1 MRLSVYSYNRS
12 TKSRLWKRFRGLPI
26 LTILLLFSMTL
37 QGCNIGLIMGY
48 LIGGPPSVDPEFDLT
63 TNLSMTDK
71 GIKVAV
77 ICTAPKNMKLEY
89 TEIDTSLMKA
99 VAARLYEHNIKVIDP
114 EKITAWLDEHP
125 EWDKP
130 QELGKDLDATYVI
143 YIDLSK
149 FSLYEKGAQDLYRG
163 RAEAM
168 ISVIEMDDEG
178 EGEKIFTKSILSQY
192 PYAISRS
199 TQDISYTKFKREY
212 RAHLSDIIGRLF
224 YEQYN
229 GDDFDAAT

>member
-1 MRLSVYSYNRS
+1 M
-12 TKSRLWKRFRGLPI
+12 
-26 LTILLLFSMTL
+26 M
-37 QGCNIGLIMGY
+37 IMGY
-48 LIGGPPSVDPEFDLT
+48 LVGGPPSVDPEFDTT

-71 GIKVAV
+71 GVKVAV
-77 ICTAPKNMKLEY
+77 ICTAPKNMKSEHP
-89 TEIDTSLMKA
+89 EIHTSIIKA
-99 VAARLYEHNIKVIDP
+99 VSARLHEHSIKVIDP
-114 EKITAWLDEHP
+114 EKIVAWLDEHP

-149 FSLYEKGAQDLYRG
+149 FNLYEKGNQDNYRG

-168 ISVIEMDDEG
+168 ISVIEMDEEG
-178 EGEKIFTKSILSQY
+178 EGEKIFTKSILSQF
-192 PYAISRS
+192 PYAVSRS
-199 TQDISYTKFKREY
+199 AQDISYTKFKREY

-224 YEQYN
+224 YEYYN